1 MPGETVCHK
10 VVFFLMFVEGRV
22 LSAESGCQNWDG
34 IESKHGH

>member
-1 MPGETVCHK
+1 MRGETACHK
-10 VVFFLMFVEGRV
+10 VVFQMFVEGRV